1 MRVHENQSLAHNSNP
16 TSTHEMIFTQETVGG
31 IGSVGVVEDLELVVR
46 RDDLGTTLSK
56 SRSGALDDGLHVCS
70 CTPSASWQ
78 TRDECIVDG
87 SQGSRVV
94 KTNTLM
100 LLLIFSTSEPC
111 VDASSLRRKIRRL
124 KAKQRTDSQA
134 RESSLKCSRSS
145 WRRYP

>member
-1 MRVHENQSLAHNSNP
+1 
-16 TSTHEMIFTQETVGG
+16 MIFTQETVGG
-31 IGSVGVVEDLELVVR
+31 IRSVGVVEDLELVVR

-56 SRSGALDDGLHVCS
+56 SRGRAFDDGLHVCAY
-70 CTPSASWQ
+70 TPSASWQ

-111 VDASSLRRKIRRL
+111 VGASR
-124 KAKQRTDSQA
+124 
-134 RESSLKCSRSS
+134 
-145 WRRYP
+145 P